1 MVTQE
6 KIATVLQS
14 MPNEF
19 SIEELMDK
27 LILLEKI
34 EEGIAQGERGEV
46 YTTEEARKML
56 RQWSE

>member
-1 MVTQE
+1 MVTQD
-6 KIATVLQS
+6 KIATLLKS
-14 MPNEF
+14 LPNEF

-34 EEGIAQGERGEV
+34 EEGIGQGERGEV

-56 RQWSE
+56 QKWSA